1 MKYMILIHTA
11 LVGSSGGGRGTL
23 WISFFL
29 IFPLVVERAK
39 LRIGVR
45 LECEAKGAVV
55 AVSAGIVLAARQ
67 VACRVGSRDGA
78 APLLAAPSLIAT
90 WPWLPRDPSPE

>member
-1 MKYMILIHTA
+1 VVVEAPLD
-11 LVGSSGGGRGTL
+11 VV
-23 WISFFL
+23 FL
-29 IFPLVVERAK
+29 IFLLVVGRAK